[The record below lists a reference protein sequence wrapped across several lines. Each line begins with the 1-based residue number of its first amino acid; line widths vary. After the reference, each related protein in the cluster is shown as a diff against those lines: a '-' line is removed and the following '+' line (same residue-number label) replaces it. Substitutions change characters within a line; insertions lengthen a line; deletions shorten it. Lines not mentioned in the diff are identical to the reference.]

1 MSGLELG
8 IPGVHTRGA
17 IFRKYGRE
25 IVQKR
30 PVIPIKKITQNQK
43 EKKNVKIAPTPEK
56 RLFGEKRLY

>member
-1 MSGLELG
+1 MG

-30 PVIPIKKITQNQK
+30 LIISIKKTTQNQK
-43 EKKNVKIAPTPEK
+43 EKKC
-56 RLFGEKRLY
+56 